1 MLELLYDTGGSVQ
14 NVAAELHL
22 HRSSIYNRLA
32 KIRSLIGADPMAGQV
47 RLELHL
53 AMKAHRWSRR
63 PRI

>member
-1 MLELLYDTGGSVQ
+1 VQ
-14 NVAAELHL
+14 EVAAELHL

-32 KIRSLIGADPMAGQV
+32 KIRSLIGADPLAGQV

-53 AMKAHRWSRR
+53 AMKAHRWSGR